1 MAKVYIAQYH
11 SGIYRMVIP
20 CDSGENLYEVLTR
33 NGILLPGA
41 VCRGGGVC
49 RGCQVYIAEEGM
61 ECQACRYTI
70 DREELHITLQGSLRN
85 QSILLTDGVQ
95 DASEFQRQSEPQ
107 RHSELQG
114 HSELRKQ
121 SEPSGHSETKSAPE
135 FPKHSSSEARRIGE
149 GDSPLGVAFDIGT
162 TTIASALIELEGGEI
177 LSQVGCLNR
186 QAEFGADVV
195 SRIQYACDTREGSPD
210 GLNVMHTCIR
220 RDMEGILQYYAAEG
234 YARERIKRIT
244 VSGNTTMIHF
254 LRKRSVN
261 GMAGYPFLPEQLDG
275 ERLIYQDVEIVI
287 LPGKSA
293 FVGGDIVSGI
303 RYLNLG
309 THKDYDLLIDL
320 GTNGELWLLNQ
331 EQGICTSAS
340 CGPAFANSV
349 TKGSIHGTSLLD
361 ELAGAY
367 RKGMVD
373 ATGLLQGEAFD
384 KGISCGEI
392 WITQDTVRQIQLAK
406 AAILTGIELAA
417 YELRLPL
424 TDISHVYLAGGF
436 GFYLNL
442 DSAYCLGMFPE
453 EFRGKVERVGNT
465 SLSGAIQALLHPDT
479 MLELPR
485 VLQESKV
492 LDLSMDKNFQEFF
505 LHRIGFPELIS

>member
-1 MAKVYIAQYH
+1 MTEMTNIYIDQYH
-11 SGIYRMVIP
+11 SGVYRRVIQCYP
-20 CDSGENLYEVLTR
+20 GENLYEVLTR

-61 ECQACRYTI
+61 ECLACRYTI
-70 DREELHITLQGSLRN
+70 DSEELHVALQGTLGE

-95 DASEFQRQSEPQ
+95 N
-107 RHSELQG
+107 H
-114 HSELRKQ
+114 
-121 SEPSGHSETKSAPE
+121 SEPSKHSEADGK
-135 FPKHSSSEARRIGE
+135 RE
-149 GDSPLGVAFDIGT
+149 GNSPLGIAFDIGT
-162 TTIASALIELEGGEI
+162 TTIASALVDLESGKL

-186 QAEFGADVV
+186 QAEFGADVI
-195 SRIQYACDTREGSPD
+195 SRIQYACCISEDSQT
-210 GLNVMHTCIR
+210 GLEKMHTCIR
-220 RDMEGILQYYAAEG
+220 QDIESIFQHYITEG
-234 YARERIKRIT
+234 YDRKRIRRL
-244 VSGNTTMIHF
+244 SFIGNTTMIHF
-254 LRKRSVN
+254 LLKLSVK
-261 GMAGYPFLPEQLDG
+261 GMAGYPFTPEQLVG
-275 ERLIYQDVEIVI
+275 EQLFRENMEILI

-320 GTNGELWLLNQ
+320 GTNGELWLLNE
-331 EQGICTSAS
+331 EQGVCTSTS

-367 RKGMVD
+367 KKGMID
-373 ATGLLQGEAFD
+373 STGLLQGEAFE

-392 WITQDTVRQIQLAK
+392 LITQDTVRQIQLAK

-424 TDISHVYLAGGF
+424 ENIAHIYLAGGF

-453 EFRGKVERVGNT
+453 AFRGKVERVGNT
-465 SLSGAIQALLHPDT
+465 SLLGAVQALLHPSEEL
-479 MLELPR
+479 LELSK
-485 VLQESKV
+485 VLKESKV
-492 LDLSMDKNFQEFF
+492 MDLSLDKNFQEFF
-505 LHRIGFPELIS
+505 LHHIEFPELV

>member
-1 MAKVYIAQYH
+1 MANIYIDQYH
-11 SGIYRMVIP
+11 SGVYQRVIQ
-20 CDSGENLYEVLTR
+20 CNSGENLYEVLTR
-33 NGILLPGA
+33 NGIPLSGA

-61 ECQACRYTI
+61 ECLACRYRI
-70 DREELHITLQGSLRN
+70 DSEELHITLQGSLSE

-95 DASEFQRQSEPQ
+95 NSSELKNALEPQ
-107 RHSELQG
+107 NVLKEEIQG
-114 HSELRKQ
+114 KEN
-121 SEPSGHSETKSAPE
+121 
-135 FPKHSSSEARRIGE
+135 
-149 GDSPLGVAFDIGT
+149 DSPLGIAFDIGT
-162 TTIASALIELEGGEI
+162 TTIASALVDLESGKI
-177 LSQVGCLNR
+177 LSQAGCLNR

-195 SRIQYACDTREGSPD
+195 SRIQYAFCTSEGSQT
-210 GLNVMHTCIR
+210 GLENMHTCIR
-220 RDMEGILQYYAAEG
+220 ADIESILQHYIAEG
-234 YARERIKRIT
+234 YTRERIKRLSF
-244 VSGNTTMIHF
+244 SGNTTMIHF
-254 LRKRSVN
+254 LLKLSVN
-261 GMAGYPFLPEQLDG
+261 GMAGYPFTPEQLDG
-275 ERLIYQDVEIVI
+275 ERLIYQDIEILI

-320 GTNGELWLLNQ
+320 GTNGELWLLNK
-331 EQGICTSAS
+331 EQGVCTSTS

-373 ATGLLQGEAFD
+373 STGLLQGEAFD

-392 WITQDTVRQIQLAK
+392 LITQDTVRQIQLAK

-424 TDISHVYLAGGF
+424 GDIAHVYLAGGF
-436 GFYLNL
+436 GFYLDL

-453 EFRGKVERVGNT
+453 KFRGKVERVGNT
-465 SLSGAIQALLHPDT
+465 SLFGAIQTLIHPED
-479 MLELPR
+479 MLELPEN
-485 VLQESKV
+485 LQKSKV
-492 LDLSMDKNFQEFF
+492 MDLSLDKNFQEFF
-505 LHRIGFPELIS
+505 LHHIEFPELVL

>member
-1 MAKVYIAQYH
+1 MANIYIDQYH
-11 SGIYRMVIP
+11 SGVYRRVIQ
-20 CDSGENLYEVLTR
+20 CNSGENLYEVLTR
-33 NGILLPGA
+33 NGIQLQGA

-61 ECQACRYTI
+61 ECLACRYTV
-70 DREELHITLQGSLRN
+70 DSDELHITLQGKLSE

-95 DASEFQRQSEPQ
+95 NS
-107 RHSELQG
+107 SELQNT
-114 HSELRKQ
+114 SE
-121 SEPSGHSETKSAPE
+121 SEDV
-135 FPKHSSSEARRIGE
+135 PKGE
-149 GDSPLGVAFDIGT
+149 IREKEGNSPLGIAFDIGT
-162 TTIASALIELEGGEI
+162 TTIASALVDLESGKI
-177 LSQVGCLNR
+177 LSQAGCLNR

-195 SRIQYACDTREGSPD
+195 SRIQYAFAQEDNQA
-210 GLNVMHTCIR
+210 GLENMHSCIR
-220 RDMEGILQYYAAEG
+220 KDIEHMLQHYVAEG
-234 YARERIKRIT
+234 YARERIKRLAF
-244 VSGNTTMIHF
+244 SGNTTMIHF
-254 LRKRSVN
+254 LLKLSVN
-261 GMAGYPFLPEQLDG
+261 GMAGYPFTPERLDG
-275 ERLIYQDVEIVI
+275 ERLIHQDMEILI

-320 GTNGELWLLNQ
+320 GTNGELWLLNE
-331 EQGICTSAS
+331 EQGVCTSTS

-367 RKGMVD
+367 RKGMAD
-373 ATGLLQGEAFD
+373 STGLLQGEYFE

-392 WITQDTVRQIQLAK
+392 LITQDTVRQIQLAK

-424 TDISHVYLAGGF
+424 TDITHVYLAGGF
-436 GFYLNL
+436 GFYLDL

-465 SLSGAIQALLHPDT
+465 SLSGAIQTLMHPDD
-479 MLELPR
+479 MLELPK
-485 VLQESKV
+485 VLKESKV
-492 LDLSMDKNFQEFF
+492 MDLSLDKNFQEFF
-505 LHRIGFPELIS
+505 LHHIEFPKL